1 MAVPRG
7 WCLHGYRCGAEK
19 KGTGG
24 RWRQEG
30 DDERGWEREEGT
42 YVPTYRRGWCI
53 AYYLCVVFVAALRA
67 FFCSHRLLFISTNVQ
82 LYWSAIYHPHP
93 APPTPPMDFF
103 PLFENVSGLC
113 RGDGSL
119 LRLARRDGTTAD
131 ATLCCAGMSRNFILP
146 SWMPR
151 LNLPPGSLFLHAA
164 TVLHGENL
172 AILIFL
178 WYPALS
184 CLWERIPNTLC
195 CAARFEPCGHGSAAA
210 LVYGYFELDDIT
222 THTHTRTILGI
233 LVDTRSVE
241 REGLYFI
248 SAKI

>member
-30 DDERGWEREEGT
+30 DGMRGWEREEGT

-93 APPTPPMDFF
+93 APPTLPMDFF
-103 PLFENVSGLC
+103 PLFENVSGLYRGMEVCYDWPGVMEQPLMLHFVVPACHVILFCLLEC
-113 RGDGSL
+113 RD
-119 LRLARRDGTTAD
+119 
-131 ATLCCAGMSRNFILP
+131 
-146 SWMPR
+146 W
-151 LNLPPGSLFLHAA
+151 
-164 TVLHGENL
+164 
-172 AILIFL
+172 IFL
-178 WYPALS
+178 RAL
-184 CLWERIPNTLC
+184 CFCTLRRYC
-195 CAARFEPCGHGSAAA
+195 TVKIWRYLFFCDAGAFLPVR
-210 LVYGYFELDDIT
+210 
-222 THTHTRTILGI
+222 
-233 LVDTRSVE
+233 E
-241 REGLYFI
+241 RECREYIVAASSPAVTARL
-248 SAKI
+248 

>member
-30 DDERGWEREEGT
+30 DGTCGWEWEEGT

-103 PLFENVSGLC
+103 PLFENVSGLYRGMEVCYDWPGVMEQPLMLHFVVPACHVILFCLLEC
-113 RGDGSL
+113 RD
-119 LRLARRDGTTAD
+119 
-131 ATLCCAGMSRNFILP
+131 
-146 SWMPR
+146 W
-151 LNLPPGSLFLHAA
+151 
-164 TVLHGENL
+164 
-172 AILIFL
+172 IFL
-178 WYPALS
+178 RALCFCTLRRYCTVKIWRYLFFCSTGAFLPVRENAEYIVAASSPAVTVRL
-184 CLWERIPNTLC
+184 
-195 CAARFEPCGHGSAAA
+195 
-210 LVYGYFELDDIT
+210 
-222 THTHTRTILGI
+222 
-233 LVDTRSVE
+233 
-241 REGLYFI
+241 
-248 SAKI
+248 

>member
-30 DDERGWEREEGT
+30 DGTRGWEREEGT

-103 PLFENVSGLC
+103 SSFRECIRTLP
-113 RGDGSL
+113 GDGSL

-151 LNLPPGSLFLHAA
+151 LNLPPGSLFLHVA
-164 TVLHGENL
+164 TVLP
-172 AILIFL
+172 
-178 WYPALS
+178 W
-184 CLWERIPNTLC
+184 
-195 CAARFEPCGHGSAAA
+195 
-210 LVYGYFELDDIT
+210 
-222 THTHTRTILGI
+222 
-233 LVDTRSVE
+233 
-241 REGLYFI
+241 
-248 SAKI
+248 

>member
-30 DDERGWEREEGT
+30 DDERGWEREEST

-151 LNLPPGSLFLHAA
+151 LNLPPGSFVFCTLRRYCTVKIWRYLFFCG
-164 TVLHGENL
+164 TRR
-172 AILIFL
+172 F
-178 WYPALS
+178 PA
-184 CLWERIPNTLC
+184 C
-195 CAARFEPCGHGSAAA
+195 
-210 LVYGYFELDDIT
+210 
-222 THTHTRTILGI
+222 
-233 LVDTRSVE
+233 E
-241 REGLYFI
+241 REYRIHCVALRASSPAVTDRLQLWFMDI
-248 SAKI
+248 SS